1 MGVLVA
7 GICAL
12 LAIRVAVIVSRVGS
26 LLGDVKT
33 IGTILG
39 DARTVGTDLAAIF

>member
-1 MGVLVA
+1 MADLNT
-7 GICAL
+7 
-12 LAIRVAVIVSRVGS
+12 IVSRVGS

-39 DARTVGTDLAAIF
+39 DARTVGTDWAAIL